1 MPVVHGMTN
10 PRTFQSMNRSG
21 HDPEASANRNSCLLM
36 LVIYVVLSVVYTR
49 VLQTQLEGAAVPLA
63 LVLAIFGTLFL
74 ASAISVV
81 VWPGE
86 VRWLRSAMR
95 GEWPDDGA
103 LCAVTGRLEGEAR
116 PAPISGEPALA
127 WSIDVYKQHYSAV
140 QKRTVRVFKLKGMG
154 RRPVV
159 LHGPAGQVHL
169 AGLLELDSVK
179 EKRWSA
185 GEVMPQ
191 VGALKHYGKHG
202 ADVQAFSESLAGPG
216 AALDDFATSE
226 ESYEKVRFNAS
237 AGVTPDDQVEER
249 LLQPGQQ
256 ICAIGI
262 FDRRTVTLKG
272 RRVLGVER
280 IQIMP
285 GGPRRAAARMM
296 RRTILGLVAMTV
308 LFLLSHGL
316 IGALVFL

>member
-1 MPVVHGMTN
+1 MD
-10 PRTFQSMNRSG
+10 RSALN
-21 HDPEASANRNSCLLM
+21 PEASANRNSCLLM
-36 LVIYVVLSVVYTR
+36 LVIYVVLSVAYTL
-49 VLQTQLEGAAVPLA
+49 VLQTRLEAGAVPLA
-63 LVLAIFGTLFL
+63 MVLAIFGTLFL

-103 LCAVTGRLEGEAR
+103 LCAVTGRLEGDAR
-116 PAPISGEPALA
+116 PAPISSELALA
-127 WSIDVYKQHYSAV
+127 WSVDVYKRKFSSIQN
-140 QKRTVRVFKLKGMG
+140 QTIKVFKLKGMG
-154 RRPVV
+154 RKPVV
-159 LHGPAGQVHL
+159 LDGPAGQVRL
-169 AGLLELDSVK
+169 VGLLELDGVK

-185 GEVMPQ
+185 AQVMPQ
-191 VGALKHYGKHG
+191 AGALKYYGKHG

-226 ESYEKVRFNAS
+226 EAYEKVRFNPS
-237 AGVTPDDQVEER
+237 ADVTPEDEVEER
-249 LLQPGQQ
+249 LLRSGQE

-262 FDRRTVTLKG
+262 FDRRALTLKG

-296 RRTILGLVAMTV
+296 RKTILGLAAMTV

-316 IGALVFL
+316 IGAVIFL